1 MPSKKPKKKP
11 TKKLVMPKVDFM
23 AYLPGIQAEFKTLPE
38 GGARL
43 TIEMEPNEALKVYQ
57 FHSIV
62 ARVQGNM
69 AITME
74 LLKEDV
80 VGGKE

>member
-1 MPSKKPKKKP
+1 VPPKKKP
-11 TKKLVMPKVDFM
+11 KKLVMPKVDFM

-69 AITME
+69 AVSME
-74 LLKEDV
+74 LLKEEAI
-80 VGGKE
+80 GGKK